1 MPESTAAPARI
12 CMLDNGFS
20 RESRTLLYHAYCQ
33 EPTYTSLFEAQRPGY
48 ERRLRTMIREFVRQ
62 HFYLQLPAVGLLVDD
77 RLVGM
82 ALIVPPRRRL
92 GVTDSW
98 AWRLRM
104 LMGAGR
110 RCTRRY
116 LDYQAAL
123 AGCMPTEQVHVVP
136 MLGVH
141 PQFQGKHYGEQ
152 LLQAVH
158 DWCAEDP
165 DTQGVVLDTGNEHYL
180 SFYERHGY
188 QEVGEIAVGS
198 VRERVFFHPNPSY
211 AQSVTS

>member
-12 CMLDNGFS
+12 CMLDNGFG
-20 RESRTLLYHAYCQ
+20 REARALLYQAYRN
-33 EPTYTSLFEAQRPGY
+33 EPTYSSLFEAHRPGY
-48 ERRLRTMIREFVRQ
+48 ERRLRTMIRVFVRQ
-62 HFYLQLPAVGLLVDD
+62 HFYLQLPAIGLLADD
-77 RLVGM
+77 RLVAV

-104 LMGAGR
+104 LIGAGR

-123 AGCMPTEQVHVVP
+123 TGCMPGEQVHLVP
-136 MLGVH
+136 MLGID
-141 PQFQGKHYGEQ
+141 PKFQGTQYGEQ
-152 LLQAVH
+152 LLEAVH
-158 DWCAEDP
+158 EWCAEDL

-180 SFYERHGY
+180 PFYERNGY
-188 QEVGEIAVGS
+188 REIGEIALGTI
-198 VRERVFFHPNPSY
+198 RERVFFHPNASY